1 MMKKRILLPII
12 AAAAALVLLFVGITT
27 AYFTEVEVRD
37 NNITIGKVDITLDE
51 GGFDQDTTYPV
62 VPGTK
67 LSKAPKITNTG
78 NQDEYVFM
86 RITVPTATVTLLNE
100 SGENKGSPIGLTGP
114 QQLFKLISA
123 ESTTNTS
130 VPAQSGKDIEF
141 TYKSGSAEN
150 YGWVL
155 LETDSK
161 TGYDEYVFGYNKKL
175 APTDETVT
183 LFDEVQLKS
192 FIDNE
197 KKGSANIG
205 VYCYGIQAK
214 NLQPSG
220 TYDLTETY
228 LSTNT
233 LNAIYTI
240 VKNKAGLS

>member
-37 NNITIGKVDITLDE
+37 NNITIGKIDITLDE

-67 LSKAPKITNTG
+67 LSKAPTITNTG

-86 RITVPTATVTLLNE
+86 RITVPTAEVTLLNE
-100 SGENKGSPIGLTGP
+100 SGERTPKTGLSGV

-130 VPAQSGKDIEF
+130 VPDQSGKDIEF

-155 LETDSK
+155 LETYSK

-192 FIDNE
+192 FVDNE
-197 KKGSANIG
+197 KKGPSDIG